1 MTTSC
6 CPASS
11 ASAAARCD
19 RKLDRNRVARHSGGR
34 HATSGQPRDGRPE
47 RRAPRVGTVFA
58 GGLGRARARAAR
70 AGRPG
75 ASRPSRCTCARAR
88 PGRWPPSTSPPSRS
102 GPVCSAFIAPGLGC
116 PLQTTSSKSAVG
128 TSTSGPRPPGEWDGG
143 PICSRQGCHAC
154 GGLRWPWG
162 RRKHTR
168 VKIGRLSISRRP
180 DGHRANGEHRDKPRR
195 SRCHAMPS
203 VMLAW

>member
-116 PLQTTSSKSAVG
+116 SLQTTSSKSAVG

-143 PICSRQGCHAC
+143 PICSRQGCHAW
-154 GGLRWPWG
+154 RWPAVAVCMVALG
-162 RRKHTR
+162 SPKTHPRQDRPALDLAEARRT
-168 VKIGRLSISRRP
+168 
-180 DGHRANGEHRDKPRR
+180 PRKR
-195 SRCHAMPS
+195 
-203 VMLAW
+203 